1 LVEALMSLLLD
12 PTKAYCLPEQADDL
26 IVFVD
31 ELRRARAERMTKPIG
46 PYRRRR
52 SDQRLH
58 ANARKTHCAQGHP
71 YDETNTALLGG
82 HRRCRQCERE
92 WQRNRGSKQ
101 R

>member
-1 LVEALMSLLLD
+1 MSQLLL

-26 IVFVD
+26 IVLVD
-31 ELRRARAERMTKPIG
+31 ELRRARAERLAKPVG

-52 SDQRLH
+52 SDQHLH

-71 YDETNTALLGG
+71 YDEANTAMLGG

-92 WQRNRGSKQ
+92 WHRKGVR
-101 R
+101 RRR